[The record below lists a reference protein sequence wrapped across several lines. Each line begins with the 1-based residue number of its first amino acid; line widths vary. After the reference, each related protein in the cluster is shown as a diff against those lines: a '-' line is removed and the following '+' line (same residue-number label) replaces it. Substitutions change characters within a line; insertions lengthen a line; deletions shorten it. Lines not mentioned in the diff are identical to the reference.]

1 MAGERMGLDQLAGRL
16 DAAGDELAGASTTM
30 ALADPG
36 SRAFGGDAPGAPG
49 ELGRALHRTLTTA
62 LTARTREASA
72 HGIRLSETAEA
83 LRQAAQGYRTAD
95 DDARR
100 RHQRQEDT

>member
-1 MAGERMGLDQLAGRL
+1 MRLDDLAGRL
-16 DAAGDELAGASTTM
+16 DAAGDELAGAGTTM

-36 SRAFGGDAPGAPG
+36 SRALGGDAPGGPG

-62 LTARTREASA
+62 LTARAREVTT
-72 HGIRLSETAEA
+72 HGVRLAETAEA
-83 LRQAAQGYRTAD
+83 LRLAAQGYLAAD

-100 RHQRQEDT
+100 QHQRQEDT

>member
-1 MAGERMGLDQLAGRL
+1 MRLDDLAGRL

-36 SRAFGGDAPGAPG
+36 SRSLGGDAPGGPG
-49 ELGRALHRTLTTA
+49 ELGRTLHRTLTMA

-72 HGIRLSETAEA
+72 HGIRLAETAEA
-83 LRQAAQGYRTAD
+83 LRLVAQGYHAAEH
-95 DDARR
+95 DARR
-100 RHQRQEDT
+100 RHQRHEDT

>member
-1 MAGERMGLDQLAGRL
+1 MRLDDLAGRL

-36 SRAFGGDAPGAPG
+36 SRALGGDAPGGPG
-49 ELGRALHRTLTTA
+49 ELGRALHRTLTAA
-62 LTARTREASA
+62 LTARGREASA
-72 HGIRLSETAEA
+72 HGIRLAETAEA
-83 LRQAAQGYRTAD
+83 LRLAAHGYQAAD

-100 RHQRQEDT
+100 HNRHEDA

>member
-1 MAGERMGLDQLAGRL
+1 MGLDDLAGRL

-62 LTARTREASA
+62 LTARAREASA

-83 LRQAAQGYRTAD
+83 LRRAAQDYRTVD
-95 DDARR
+95 DDARH